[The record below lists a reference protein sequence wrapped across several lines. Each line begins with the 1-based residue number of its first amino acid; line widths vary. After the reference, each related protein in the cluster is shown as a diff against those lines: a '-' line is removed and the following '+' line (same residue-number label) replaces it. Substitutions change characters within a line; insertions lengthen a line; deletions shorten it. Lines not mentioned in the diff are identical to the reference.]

1 MPTVRPIL
9 AAVVLAAIMI
19 PQPAAAAQSAA
30 SSPAAPSAADAALE
44 PILRDFRN
52 LYESLR
58 NKLGMEPEDREVVRG
73 LRDRAAAFNNQWP
86 DHPKGVACE
95 LQLTMWLKEQ
105 DRVDALFERLVTLV
119 PDDSRIGRAWAKY
132 FRQLGETDRVAEISR
147 ELINIYPDDHEVR
160 LDWVNY
166 LKASSRYE
174 EAIESLTNEP
184 LDLVE
189 VPQAALTLSEC
200 LFAEQR
206 YVEALEALDS
216 IPLEGITASLFVSSQ
231 ISRDRPIREQYVGLW
246 EQEQAIR
253 QAEAEADDLP
263 QVELILDH
271 GRIVVE
277 LFENEAPNTV
287 ANFIALVEAGFY
299 EETKF
304 HRVLANFMAQGGD
317 PNTKP
322 GGTGTP
328 GQGGPGYL
336 IPDEHTGDIRRD
348 HFTGSLAMA
357 KELPPNTA
365 GSQFYITHTATP
377 WLNGKHT
384 VFGRVIEG
392 LDVARAIKADD
403 VLRSATVLRK
413 RDDEYTLETLPETP
427 VAPPSTQPS
436 TNPFRLDL
444 APDQP

>member
-1 MPTVRPIL
+1 MPTARLIL
-9 AAVVLAAIMI
+9 AAVVLAAIMF
-19 PQPAAAAQSAA
+19 PQPAAAGQSTAT
-30 SSPAAPSAADAALE
+30 SPAVPSAADAALE

-58 NKLGMEPEDREVVRG
+58 IGMEPEDREIVRG
-73 LRDRAAAFNNQWP
+73 LRDQAAAFNNQWP
-86 DHPKGVACE
+86 DHPNGLACE
-95 LQLTMWLKEQ
+95 LQLTIWLKEH
-105 DRVDALFERLVTLV
+105 DRVDALYERVV
-119 PDDSRIGRAWAKY
+119 RIVADDSRIGLAWVNY
-132 FRQLGETDRVAEISR
+132 FRRLDDKDRIEAISHQLLE
-147 ELINIYPDDHEVR
+147 IYPDDPGVR
-160 LDWVNY
+160 LEWVNY

-174 EAIESLTNEP
+174 EAIEALTNEP

-216 IPLEGITASLFVSSQ
+216 IPLEGITASPFVSSQ
-231 ISRDRPIREQYVGLW
+231 ISRDRPFRQEYVGLW

-253 QAEAEADDLP
+253 RAESEADDLP
-263 QVELILDH
+263 RVELILDH

-304 HRVLANFMAQGGD
+304 HRVLPNFMAQGGD

-357 KELPPNTA
+357 KETPPNTA
-365 GSQFYITHTATP
+365 GSQFYITHTGTP

-392 LDVARAIKADD
+392 LDVARAIKPDD

-413 RDDEYTLETLPETP
+413 RDHEYTLETLPETP

-436 TNPFRLDL
+436 TNPFRLDFT
-444 APDQP
+444 PNQP